1 MKKILLIICTTLGS
15 TFFCSA
21 QSYQLIDLERNFLN
35 RNYALLAQHYNVSQA
50 EALQVQS
57 KLWNNP
63 SVSISEVNLWKTYA
77 IESQGKLFGNY
88 GRNQQIAIELEQLV
102 ETAGKRK
109 KRSAL
114 FDLQIKSEKLNYEEL
129 LKALKLNLRTAY
141 YQLLTV
147 RQQNELLQ
155 NQIAAF
161 EKLLVHYQRQATLQH
176 VSKSEVLRIQSELMN
191 LRKEQIA
198 LDAQKQGL
206 LKDLRLLT
214 QINDLSAEDIQ
225 YADLSLDL
233 SKHVPSGY
241 IELAMQE
248 NIQLLLQEHQVQIA
262 NQQILIEKAAR
273 TPDLALSLNYDRGGN
288 IMKDF
293 VGIGLKMDLPIWN
306 RNKGNIKVAQWQVEQ
321 EKLEKKI
328 AESSLQQSLLN
339 QFNMLVQY
347 EKALA
352 NYTGISDPVYEE
364 MAQNYSKH
372 LQSKQITLLEFIDFM
387 QSYREARASHLELI
401 TNYYTA
407 YQQLQYLVGTE
418 FKI

>member
-1 MKKILLIICTTLGS
+1 
-15 TFFCSA
+15 
-21 QSYQLIDLERNFLN
+21 
-35 RNYALLAQHYNVSQA
+35 
-50 EALQVQS
+50 
-57 KLWNNP
+57 
-63 SVSISEVNLWKTYA
+63 
-77 IESQGKLFGNY
+77 
-88 GRNQQIAIELEQLV
+88 
-102 ETAGKRK
+102 
-109 KRSAL
+109 
-114 FDLQIKSEKLNYEEL
+114 
-129 LKALKLNLRTAY
+129 
-141 YQLLTV
+141 
-147 RQQNELLQ
+147 
-155 NQIAAF
+155 
-161 EKLLVHYQRQATLQH
+161 
-176 VSKSEVLRIQSELMN
+176 
-191 LRKEQIA
+191 
-198 LDAQKQGL
+198 
-206 LKDLRLLT
+206 
-214 QINDLSAEDIQ
+214 
-225 YADLSLDL
+225 
-233 SKHVPSGY
+233 
-241 IELAMQE
+241 
-248 NIQLLLQEHQVQIA
+248 
-262 NQQILIEKAAR
+262 
-273 TPDLALSLNYDRGGN
+273 
-288 IMKDF
+288 MKDF